1 MKRIVLDIETTG
13 LDPRQGHKIVEIGCI
28 ELDNNY
34 PTGNYF
40 QQYINPDRE
49 IPEEAFRIHGLT
61 KEFLADKPLFSDIAQ
76 KLLGFISEGELV
88 IHNAKFDVG
97 FLNYELELSSNTN
110 LKNFR
115 VIDTLLLARKM
126 FPGAANN
133 LDALCRRYNIDTSKR
148 KKHGALL
155 DAELL
160 ADVFLE
166 MNGGRQQGINL
177 EFENKIKARNLINTK
192 SNLYSKKIVSPNKE
206 EFLEHQNVPYSP
218 VGQFIHLALS
228 QKFLKN

>member
-177 EFENKIKARNLINTK
+177 KFENKIKARNLINTK
-192 SNLYSKKIVSPNKE
+192 SSVYSKKIVSPSKE
-206 EFLEHQNVPYSP
+206 EVLEHQNIL
-218 VGQFIHLALS
+218 QNI
-228 QKFLKN
+228 KNNFW

>member
-126 FPGAANN
+126 FPGVANN

-177 EFENKIKARNLINTK
+177 KFENKIKARNLINTK
-192 SNLYSKKIVSPNKE
+192 NSVYSKKIVSPSKE
-206 EFLEHQNVPYSP
+206 EFLEHQNIL
-218 VGQFIHLALS
+218 QNI
-228 QKFLKN
+228 KNNFW

>member
-49 IPEEAFRIHGLT
+49 MPEEAFRIHGLT

-76 KLLGFISEGELV
+76 KLIGFISEGELV

-97 FLNYELELSSNTN
+97 FLNYELELSSNTS
-110 LKNFR
+110 LKKFR

-206 EFLEHQNVPYSP
+206 EFLEHQNVL
-218 VGQFIHLALS
+218 QNI
-228 QKFLKN
+228 KNNFW